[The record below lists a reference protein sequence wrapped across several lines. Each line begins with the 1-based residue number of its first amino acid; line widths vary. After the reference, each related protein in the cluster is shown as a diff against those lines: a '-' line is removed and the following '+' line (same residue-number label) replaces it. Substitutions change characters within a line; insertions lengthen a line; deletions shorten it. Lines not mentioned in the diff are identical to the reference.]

1 VQVREMEGRK
11 QLKFEE
17 IKEMVKK
24 DLVDKKHEKVM
35 EKWEDELLK
44 SAGFRVYDQTIKDA
58 LAEEPQKLKAS

>member
-1 VQVREMEGRK
+1 VQVWEMEGRK

-24 DLVDKKHEKVM
+24 DLMDKKHEKVM

-44 SAGFRVYDQTIKDA
+44 SAGFRFYDQTIKDV
-58 LAEEPQKLKAS
+58 LAEEPQKAKES